1 MSGGWSLYVAAISVA
16 NIVAV
21 LWLLWWMRR
30 GRDDPSRAGPQTTG
44 HTWDGDLREY
54 NNPLPRWWLWL
65 FIVSIAFA
73 VAYLV
78 AYPGL
83 GNYAGTLGW
92 SSQAQHAEQAA
103 ASEALIQQTLAPFRD
118 RTVEALAADPAALRV
133 GRNLFVNNCVQCHG
147 SDGRGAPGFPN
158 LTDGDWLWGS
168 APETVVTTITQG
180 RTAVMAPWKAVLGE
194 RGVEDVLAYVLS
206 LSGRSAAAGDL
217 ANGKQKFGQ
226 ICAACHGADGRGN
239 QQLGAPNLA
248 DNIWLYGGTATAIRE
263 TVSNGRQGIMPAQG
277 DRLGPVR
284 IKLLAAYVESLNQ
297 SRHEAAQS
305 GTGGS

>member
-1 MSGGWSLYVAAISVA
+1 VSKGWSLYVAVISIA
-16 NIVAV
+16 NIVAM

-30 GRDDPSRAGPQTTG
+30 GRDDPGRAGPETTG

-65 FIVSIAFA
+65 FILSIVFG

-83 GNYAGTLGW
+83 GNYAGVLGW
-92 SSQAQHAEQAA
+92 SSRAQHAEQAA

-158 LTDGDWLWGS
+158 LTDSDWLWGS
-168 APETVVTTITQG
+168 APETIVATITLG
-180 RTAVMAPWKAVLGE
+180 RTAVMAPWKNVLGE

-217 ANGKQKFGQ
+217 ANGKQKFGE
-226 ICAACHGADGRGN
+226 ICAACHGAGGRGN
-239 QQLGAPNLA
+239 QQLGAPNLT
-248 DNIWLYGGTATAIRE
+248 DNVWLYGGTVTAIRE
-263 TVSNGRQGIMPAQG
+263 TVSNGRQGVMPAQG
-277 DRLGPVR
+277 ERLGPVR

-297 SRHEAAQS
+297 TRREAAHG